1 MFACL
6 YFAVK
11 QLRRLG
17 IAMKISVIGT
27 GNIGGSLARKLAT
40 AGHQVRVANSK
51 GPDDV
56 RPFADEIGAEAVDT
70 YGAVDGVELVIL
82 AIPLSAIATLP
93 KMLFENTPQ
102 TTPIVST
109 SNYYPELGDPCI
121 PDIDSGQVESVWVA
135 EQLGRPVIKAFNNI
149 LAYSLVELGRPRG
162 AEDRLAVAV
171 AGDDVNQKQK
181 VMGLVDEVG
190 FDPVDGGTL
199 DESWRQQPST
209 PSYCC
214 DWDAETMRKAL
225 AAAVEGEAPRKRA
238 QLPEQFTVLGSNP
251 THADVVA
258 LNRSL
263 NWPA

>member
-1 MFACL
+1 
-6 YFAVK
+6 
-11 QLRRLG
+11 
-17 IAMKISVIGT
+17 MKIGVIGI
-27 GNIGGSLARKLAT
+27 GNIGGTLARKLTT

-51 GPDDV
+51 GPNDV

-70 YGAVDGVELVIL
+70 DGAVDGVELVIL
-82 AIPLSAIATLP
+82 AVPLSAIAKFPET
-93 KMLFENTPQ
+93 LFENTHK

-109 SNYYPELGDPCI
+109 SNYYPELGDPHI
-121 PDIDSGQVESVWVA
+121 PNIDAGQVESVWVS

-149 LAYSLVELGRPRG
+149 LAYSLAELGRPRG

-171 AGDDVNQKQK
+171 AGDDVDQKQR
-181 VMGLVDEVG
+181 VMGLVDEIG

-225 AAAVEGEAPRKRA
+225 AAAVEDEAPRKRA
-238 QLPEQFTVLGSNP
+238 QLPEQFAALGSNP
-251 THADVVA
+251 THADIVA

-263 NWPA
+263 NWPD

>member
-1 MFACL
+1 
-6 YFAVK
+6 
-11 QLRRLG
+11 
-17 IAMKISVIGT
+17 MKIGVVGT
-27 GNIGGSLARKLAT
+27 GNIGGTLARKLTT

-51 GPDDV
+51 GPNDV
-56 RPFADEIGAEAVDT
+56 RPFADEIGAEAADIH
-70 YGAVDGVELVIL
+70 GALDGVELVIL
-82 AIPLSAIATLP
+82 ATPLSAIAKFP
-93 KMLFENTPQ
+93 KTLFENTPQ

-109 SNYYPELGDPCI
+109 SNYYPELGDPRI
-121 PDIDSGQVESVWVA
+121 PDIDAGQVESVWVS
-135 EQLGRPVIKAFNNI
+135 EQLGRPVTKAFNNI
-149 LAYSLVELGRPRG
+149 LAYSLAELGRAG
-162 AEDRLAVAV
+162 DRLAVAV

-181 VMGLVDEVG
+181 VMGLVDEIG

-238 QLPEQFTVLGSNP
+238 QLPEQFAALGPKP